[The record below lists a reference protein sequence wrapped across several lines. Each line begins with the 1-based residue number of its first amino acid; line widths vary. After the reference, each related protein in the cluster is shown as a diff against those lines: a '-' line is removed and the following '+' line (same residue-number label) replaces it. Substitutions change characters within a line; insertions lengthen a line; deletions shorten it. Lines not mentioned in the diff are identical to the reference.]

1 MFLNCLAVGFVGFL
15 GAVLR
20 YGIGLF
26 PVKESTLFPA
36 KTFAINLLGCFA
48 IGLITALVAKSRS
61 LGPRLILFIKVGL
74 CGGFTTF
81 STFALESG
89 DLLRGG
95 HPWIAFAYISASV
108 IFGVLLVFAAQA
120 AVK

>member
-1 MFLNCLAVGFVGFL
+1 MFFNCLAVGFGGFL

-26 PVKESTLFPA
+26 PVKESTLFPG
-36 KTFAINLLGCFA
+36 KTFAINLLGCFV
-48 IGLITALVAKSRS
+48 IGLVTALAAKSRN
-61 LGPRLILFIKVGL
+61 LDPRLILFLKAGL

-89 DLLRGG
+89 DLLRSG

>member
-1 MFLNCLAVGFVGFL
+1 MFLNCLAVGFGGFL

-48 IGLITALVAKSRS
+48 IGLITALAAKSRS
-61 LGPRLILFIKVGL
+61 LAP
-74 CGGFTTF
+74 
-81 STFALESG
+81 
-89 DLLRGG
+89 D
-95 HPWIAFAYISASV
+95 
-108 IFGVLLVFAAQA
+108 
-120 AVK
+120 

>member
-1 MFLNCLAVGFVGFL
+1 MLLNCLAVGFGGFL

-26 PVKESTLFPA
+26 PIKESTLFPI

-48 IGLITALVAKSRS
+48 IGLVTALAAKSRN
-61 LGPRLILFIKVGL
+61 LDPRMVLFLKAGL

-89 DLLRGG
+89 ELLRGG
-95 HPWIAFAYISASV
+95 HPWIAFAYVSASIV
-108 IFGVLLVFAAQA
+108 FGILLVFAAQA
-120 AVK
+120 TVR

>member
-1 MFLNCLAVGFVGFL
+1 MFLNCMAVGFGGFL

-20 YGIGLF
+20 YVIGLF
-26 PVKESTLFPA
+26 PLKESTLFPV

-48 IGLITALVAKSRS
+48 IGLITALAAKSRN
-61 LGPRLILFIKVGL
+61 LDPRLILFLKAGL

-89 DLLRGG
+89 DLLRSGQ
-95 HPWIAFAYISASV
+95 PWIAVAYISSSV
-108 IFGVLLVFAAQA
+108 IFGILLVFAAQA
-120 AVK
+120 VVR

>member
-1 MFLNCLAVGFVGFL
+1 MFLNCMAVGFGGFL

-20 YGIGLF
+20 YGVGLF
-26 PVKESTLFPA
+26 PVKESTLFPV

-48 IGLITALVAKSRS
+48 IGLITALAAKSRN
-61 LGPRLILFIKVGL
+61 LDPRLILFLKAGL

-89 DLLRGG
+89 DLFNSGQ
-95 HPWIAFAYISASV
+95 PWIAVIYITSSV
-108 IFGVLLVFAAQA
+108 FLGILLLFSAQA
-120 AVK
+120 VVR

>member
-1 MFLNCLAVGFVGFL
+1 M
-15 GAVLR
+15 
-20 YGIGLF
+20 
-26 PVKESTLFPA
+26 
-36 KTFAINLLGCFA
+36 
-48 IGLITALVAKSRS
+48 
-61 LGPRLILFIKVGL
+61 ILFIKVGL

-81 STFALESG
+81 LTFALESG